1 MCCLCKVRE
10 FLGTVFPF
18 LNKILWFKQAFKALI
33 LMKLMMPAAAD
44 KSSFRIF
51 AESSKITMKCGALP
65 HPQALPTRHSNSFNL
80 VICLWNHH
88 IHLVNEFIPFFF
100 FFLSVKMVC
109 IVITEVFFFF
119 GAARNV
125 EPEANASLSSPWSW
139 PWRLRQFERGGTV
152 WSGENFS
159 SVQFSGDN
167 FSSVQFSSV
176 QSLSRLLF
184 FANSWTAAG
193 RGFPVHHKL
202 PELS

>member
-100 FFLSVKMVC
+100 FFQVLKWYASWLLR
-109 IVITEVFFFF
+109 FFFF
-119 GAARNV
+119 LALR
-125 EPEANASLSSPWSW
+125 ETSSLRRMPPWAH
-139 PWRLRQFERGGTV
+139 PDLGPGGWGSLKEV
-152 WSGENFS
+152 GRCGVGRI
-159 SVQFSGDN
+159 SVQFSSVGII
-167 FSSVQFSSV
+167 SVQFSSV
-176 QSLSRLLF
+176 QSLSRLRF

>member
-100 FFLSVKMVC
+100 FFQVLKWYASWLLR
-109 IVITEVFFFF
+109 FFFF
-119 GAARNV
+119 WRCEKRRAWGECLPELTLILALEV
-125 EPEANASLSSPWSW
+125 EA
-139 PWRLRQFERGGTV
+139 V
-152 WSGENFS
+152 WKRWDGVEWGEF
-159 SVQFSGDN
+159 
-167 FSSVQFSSV
+167 QFSSV
-176 QSLSRLLF
+176 Q
-184 FANSWTAAG
+184 WG
-193 RGFPVHHKL
+193 
-202 PELS
+202 